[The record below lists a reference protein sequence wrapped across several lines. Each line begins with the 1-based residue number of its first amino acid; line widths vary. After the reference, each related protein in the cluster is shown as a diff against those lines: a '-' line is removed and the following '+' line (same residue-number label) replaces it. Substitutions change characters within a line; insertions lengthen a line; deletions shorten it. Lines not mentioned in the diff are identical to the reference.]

1 MLKRLFPNLRM
12 GLGWPGQCLLCRQW
26 CRGRCCPDCTR
37 RLEGDDRP
45 RCLTCGL
52 LLPEGLAGEDGL
64 DAWQSPSA
72 SPHFH
77 CGRCLQKPPPLLRC
91 VVALDYAFPWDQC
104 LQALKF
110 RARLEMAPL
119 LAQSLEA
126 ALTRAHAPRLALPAA
141 TLVLP
146 IPLSAQRLR
155 ERGFNQSL
163 EITRHLPGR
172 RQYRVCARTLV
183 RTRHTQRQS
192 ELPLAERLA
201 NLRQAFA
208 VTRPLDGQHVA
219 VVDDVMTS
227 GATLFEAAAALHRAG
242 AATVQAWVVARTP

>member
-1 MLKRLFPNLRM
+1 MLKHLLQRWRAGP
-12 GLGWPGQCLLCRQW
+12 GWPGQCLLCRQW

-45 RCLTCGL
+45 RCVTCGL
-52 LLPEGLAGEDGL
+52 LLPGSGAGADALEDWERPL
-64 DAWQSPSA
+64 A
-72 SPHFH
+72 SPDLH
-77 CGRCLQKPPPLLRC
+77 CGQCLQQPPALLRC

-110 RARLEMAPL
+110 RARLEMAPV
-119 LAQSLEA
+119 LAQSLDA
-126 ALTRAHAPRLALPAA
+126 ALARADAPRMDLPAA

-146 IPLSAQRLR
+146 IPLSPQRLR

-163 EITRHLPGR
+163 EIARHLPGR
-172 RQYRVCARTLV
+172 RQYRLCARTLM
-183 RTRHTQRQS
+183 RSRHTRRQS
-192 ELPLAERLA
+192 ELPLTERLA

-208 VTRPLDGQHVA
+208 VTGPVDGQHVA
-219 VVDDVMTS
+219 LVDDVMTS
-227 GATLFEAAAALHRAG
+227 GATIFEAAAALQRAG